1 MKDSYKFWALI
12 LSGFLT
18 LIMTAFI
25 PDSGGG
31 AAMVFFV
38 TVPFFIVL
46 GIVLAFVY
54 RLISKKVNDDD
65 IKGIVFSLLLFI
77 LMALNIMAYPF

>member
-12 LSGFLT
+12 FSGFLT
-18 LIMTAFI
+18 LTMTAFV

-31 AAMVFFV
+31 AAMVFFI

-54 RLISKKVNDDD
+54 RFISKKVNDHD
-65 IKGIVFSLLLFI
+65 IKGIVFSLLLFFVI
-77 LMALNIMAYPF
+77 ALNIMAYPY